1 MSEQTLH
8 PPYPAKTAALGGL
21 PTVGVDV
28 PICSVFLVL
37 FIIGA
42 VAHMTILQANEKK
55 GHRFLISGMTFGF
68 CMSRIVTMVMRIV
81 WANYPTNVRVAI
93 ASNIFVA
100 AGVVLLFVINLLF
113 AQRIIRAAHP
123 RSGWHPLFHYFFIVI
138 YVIIFLSL
146 CALITS
152 VIQSFYTL
160 NLNTKRIDRDILLY
174 GVTFYSV
181 ISFLPIVLVIG
192 GLVIPRKTR
201 VEKFGSGRFRHKIA
215 ILLVAS
221 VLLCS
226 GATFRAAVNYAG
238 GKRPRTNPAKYQNK
252 ACFYIFNFTV
262 EILVVYLYVLVR
274 VDKRFFVPNGSHGP
288 GDYSRKPESELE
300 KNVND
305 ESTEG
310 MHITSEE
317 ETFDLMS
324 PEELA
329 RKDQEK
335 NGVVDEEKAIP
346 SQSEIVDHERNGVMD
361 EEKAILSQPETKDR
375 EENTL
380 VDEEKAIPAQSET
393 KDQIQ
398 TTVVDEEKA
407 LPSESATKDQ
417 AENTASDQDKAIPS
431 QSATKHEDTTAA
443 SPIVSA

>member
-1 MSEQTLH
+1 
-8 PPYPAKTAALGGL
+8 
-21 PTVGVDV
+21 
-28 PICSVFLVL
+28 
-37 FIIGA
+37 
-42 VAHMTILQANEKK
+42 MTILQINEKR

-81 WANYPTNVRVAI
+81 WANYPLNVRVAI

-123 RSGWHPLFHYFFIVI
+123 NSGWHPLFHYSFIAI
-138 YVIIFLSL
+138 YVIIILSL

-192 GLVIPRKTR
+192 GLLIPRKTR

-221 VLLCS
+221 VLLCA

-238 GKRPRTNPAKYQNK
+238 GTRPRTNPAKYQNK

-274 VDKRFFVPNGSHGP
+274 VDKRFFIPNGSHGP
-288 GDYSRKPESELE
+288 GDYSRKVESDLE
-300 KNVND
+300 KDIKD
-305 ESTEG
+305 ESAEG
-310 MHITSEE
+310 IHITSEE

-346 SQSEIVDHERNGVMD
+346 FQSITEDQ
-361 EEKAILSQPETKDR
+361 EKKTVS
-375 EENTL
+375 
-380 VDEEKAIPAQSET
+380 DEEKAIPAQSET
-393 KDQIQ
+393 KVQEKN
-398 TTVVDEEKA
+398 TVSDEE
-407 LPSESATKDQ
+407 
-417 AENTASDQDKAIPS
+417 KAIPS
-431 QSATKHEDTTAA
+431 QPETKHEDAPAA
-443 SPIVSA
+443 APNGSV

>member
-1 MSEQTLH
+1 MSEQSLQ

-21 PTVGVDV
+21 PTIDVDV

-37 FIIGA
+37 YIIGA
-42 VAHMTILQANEKK
+42 VAHMTILQINERR

-81 WANYPTNVRVAI
+81 WANYPRNVRVAI

-123 RSGWHPLFHYFFIVI
+123 NSGWHPLFHYSFIVI
-138 YVIIFLSL
+138 YVVIVLSL

-192 GLVIPRKTR
+192 GLIIPSKTR

-238 GKRPRTNPAKYQNK
+238 GTRPRDHPANYQNK

-274 VDKRFFVPNGSHGP
+274 VDKRFFIPNGSHGP
-288 GDYSRKPESELE
+288 GDYSRTVESDLG
-300 KNVND
+300 KDSQD
-305 ESTEG
+305 ESAEG
-310 MHITSEE
+310 IHITSEE

-346 SQSEIVDHERNGVMD
+346 SHS
-361 EEKAILSQPETKDR
+361 ETKDQ
-375 EENTL
+375 EKNTV
-380 VDEEKAIPAQSET
+380 VDEEKAIP
-393 KDQIQ
+393 
-398 TTVVDEEKA
+398 
-407 LPSESATKDQ
+407 
-417 AENTASDQDKAIPS
+417 S
-431 QSATKHEDTTAA
+431 QPETKHEDAPAA
-443 SPIVSA
+443 APNGSA

>member
-8 PPYPAKTAALGGL
+8 PPYPGKTAALGGL
-21 PTVGVDV
+21 PTIGVDV

-42 VAHMTILQANEKK
+42 VAHMTILQVNERR
-55 GHRFLISGMTFGF
+55 GHRFLLSGMTFGF

-81 WANYPTNVRVAI
+81 WANYPLNVRVAI
-93 ASNIFVA
+93 ASNVFVA

-123 RSGWHPLFHYFFIVI
+123 HSGWHPLFHYFFIVI

-146 CALITS
+146 IALITS

-201 VEKFGSGRFRHKIA
+201 VEKFGSGRFRHKIV

-238 GKRPRTNPAKYQNK
+238 GKRPRTNPANYQNK

-262 EILVVYLYVLVR
+262 EILVVYLYIIVR

-329 RKDQEK
+329 RKDREK
-335 NGVVDEEKAIP
+335 NGVVDEEKAIS
-346 SQSEIVDHERNGVMD
+346 SQSEIKDHERDGV
-361 EEKAILSQPETKDR
+361 
-375 EENTL
+375 
-380 VDEEKAIPAQSET
+380 VDEEKALPAQSGI
-393 KDQIQ
+393 KDQLQ

-417 AENTASDQDKAIPS
+417 GKNTVVDEDKAIPS
-431 QSATKHEDTTAA
+431 QSATKHEDAPAA
-443 SPIVSA
+443 APSLSA

>member
-1 MSEQTLH
+1 MSEHTLK

-21 PTVGVDV
+21 PTIGVDV

-42 VAHMTILQANEKK
+42 AAHMTILQINEKRK
-55 GHRFLISGMTFGF
+55 HRFLISGMIFGF

-81 WANYPTNVRVAI
+81 WANYPLNVRVAI

-123 RSGWHPLFHYFFIVI
+123 RSGWHPLFHYFFIAI
-138 YVIIFLSL
+138 YVIILLSL

-174 GVTFYSV
+174 GVTFYAV

-221 VLLCS
+221 VLLCA

-238 GKRPRTNPAKYQNK
+238 GTRPRTNPANYQNK

-262 EILVVYLYVLVR
+262 EILVVYLYILVR
-274 VDKRFFVPNGSHGP
+274 VDKRFHVPNGSHGP
-288 GDYSRKPESELE
+288 GDYSRKPETESE
-300 KNVND
+300 KDINN
-305 ESTEG
+305 ESAEG
-310 MHITSEE
+310 IHITSEE

-329 RKDQEK
+329 RKDQAKNGVVDVEK
-335 NGVVDEEKAIP
+335 AIPSQTEIKDHEENGVVDEEKAIP
-346 SQSEIVDHERNGVMD
+346 SQTEVKDQEKNRVLD
-361 EEKAILSQPETKDR
+361 EDKAILSQP
-375 EENTL
+375 
-380 VDEEKAIPAQSET
+380 
-393 KDQIQ
+393 
-398 TTVVDEEKA
+398 
-407 LPSESATKDQ
+407 
-417 AENTASDQDKAIPS
+417 
-431 QSATKHEDTTAA
+431 ATKHEDAPAA
-443 SPIVSA
+443 APNGSA